1 MRPILLLLAVTVL
14 SVTACGKKDASQM
27 SAVETAASA
36 TKNAN
41 EAKTFLAENAKKPG
55 VMTLPSGVQYS
66 VLKSGPA
73 NAPMPKLEDS
83 VQVNYQGALLNG
95 KVFDTTYTDAG
106 AQPQVFPLNGLIEA
120 WTEALQQMRPG
131 DEWMLYVPP
140 ELGYGE
146 AGAGADIPPNSLLVF
161 KINLVRVIPA
171 SGAPQ

>member
-1 MRPILLLLAVTVL
+1 MRPILLLLAAAVL
-14 SVTACGKKDASQM
+14 SVTACEKKPDGQVSPEVFA
-27 SAVETAASA
+27 AAAS
-36 TKNAN
+36 KNAE
-41 EAKTFLAENAKKPG
+41 EAKTFLAENGKKPG

-73 NAPMPKLEDS
+73 TAAMPKLEDS

-95 KVFDTTYTDAG
+95 KIFDTTYSDTG

-171 SGAPQ
+171 G

>member
-1 MRPILLLLAVTVL
+1 MRPILILLAAAVL
-14 SVTACGKKDASQM
+14 SVTACEKKDASQM
-27 SAVETAASA
+27 SAVETAAA
-36 TKNAN
+36 AAKNAN

-73 NAPMPKLEDS
+73 NAPTPKLEDS

-95 KVFDTTYTDAG
+95 KVFDTTYTDGG

-120 WTEALQQMRPG
+120 WTEALQQMHPG

-146 AGAGADIPPNSLLVF
+146 AGAGGEIPPNSLLVF

-171 SGAPQ
+171 SGASQ